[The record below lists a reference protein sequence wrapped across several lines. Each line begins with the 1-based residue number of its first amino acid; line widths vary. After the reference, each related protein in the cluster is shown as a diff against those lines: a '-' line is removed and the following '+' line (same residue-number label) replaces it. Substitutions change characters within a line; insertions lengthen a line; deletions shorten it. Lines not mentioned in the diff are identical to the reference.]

1 MADRSGPVFQH
12 PARRGKANPVFGG
25 TPIQSSPLGVCHA
38 PQDCDGNPCCWR
50 VVNVRNLGTS
60 CEATASGC
68 VPEMGVDTLT
78 NPPLRDGW
86 RLHLRRH
93 HHRADALLPG
103 VGPFLQGMCRGVSR
117 PLSSCRL

>member
-78 NPPLRDGW
+78 TRLCETDG
-86 RLHLRRH
+86 
-93 HHRADALLPG
+93 DCTSGGITTALTHCCQESGHSFKECAAACL
-103 VGPFLQGMCRGVSR
+103 GP
-117 PLSSCRL
+117 